1 MKELTDIYVDFRS
14 RKPIYEQL
22 VDNISSLVMR
32 GILQPDEPIPSVRQL
47 ASELGINPN
56 TIHKAFAELEKRG
69 IIYSVVGRGSFVN
82 YTVTDAVEQ
91 KQSELLAKISSA
103 AKEAHGIGTS
113 LDEVIKAATDGWQS
127 GEDPNEIIPAGS
139 ARAPIDRK
147 TRRSS
152 RKGGDSSND

>member
-91 KQSELLAKISSA
+91 KQSELLARISSP
-103 AKEAHGIGTS
+103 AKEAHGIGTP
-113 LDEVIKAATDGWQS
+113 LDEVIKAATDGWTS

-152 RKGGDSSND
+152 RKGGESSND